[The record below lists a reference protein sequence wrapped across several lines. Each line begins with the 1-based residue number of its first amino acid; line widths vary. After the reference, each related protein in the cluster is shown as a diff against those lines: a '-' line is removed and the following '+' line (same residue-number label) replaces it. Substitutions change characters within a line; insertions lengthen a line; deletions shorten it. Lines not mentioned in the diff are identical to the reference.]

1 MGHWLNEGPGL
12 YPEKTRKETRDMF
25 KIAINNV
32 KTLVREQKMKPV
44 IATAMCATSSFMATI
59 SPAMCE
65 INGNSAM
72 QNFLKILFSLL
83 IFVGIVLIIAGAVSL
98 IRVVMAVA
106 SGETAQ
112 PGTIGRGAG
121 LLVGGIILCAAKQ
134 LVKAIIGQD
143 PTTMTF
149 M

>member
-1 MGHWLNEGPGL
+1 
-12 YPEKTRKETRDMF
+12 MF
-25 KIAINNV
+25 QNVISNV
-32 KTLVREQKMKPV
+32 KNLVLEQKIKPV
-44 IATAMCATSSFMATI
+44 VAMAICLTSTIMATV

-65 INGNSAM
+65 INGNTSM
-72 QNFLKILFSLL
+72 QNFLKLLFSLL
-83 IFVGIVLIIAGAVSL
+83 VFVGIVLIIAGAVSL
-98 IRVVMAVA
+98 LRVVMSVA

-121 LLVGGIILCAAKQ
+121 LLVGGIVLCAAKA

-143 PTTMTF
+143 PTTMSF

>member
-1 MGHWLNEGPGL
+1 
-12 YPEKTRKETRDMF
+12 MF
-25 KIAINNV
+25 KNTIKTVNN
-32 KTLVREQKMKPV
+32 LIMEQKMKPI
-44 IATAMCATSSFMATI
+44 IAMAICLTSSIMTTL

-65 INGNSAM
+65 INGNTSM
-72 QNFLKILFSLL
+72 QNFLKLLFSLL
-83 IFVGIVLIIAGAVSL
+83 IFVGIILIIAGAVSL
-98 IRVVMAVA
+98 IRVVMSVA

-121 LLVGGIILCAAKQ
+121 LLVGGIVLCASKA

>member
-1 MGHWLNEGPGL
+1 MLKNAITKVQQSVGVEGIKP
-12 YPEKTRKETRDMF
+12 T
-25 KIAINNV
+25 IAAAIC
-32 KTLVREQKMKPV
+32 L
-44 IATAMCATSSFMATI
+44 TSTVMATI

-83 IFVGIVLIIAGAVSL
+83 VFVGIVLIIAGAVSL
-98 IRVVMAVA
+98 IRVVMSVA

-112 PGTIGRGAG
+112 PGTIGRGAA
-121 LLVGGIILCAAKQ
+121 LLVGGIVLCAAKAI
-134 LVKAIIGQD
+134 VKTIIGQD

>member
-1 MGHWLNEGPGL
+1 MLN
-12 YPEKTRKETRDMF
+12 
-25 KIAINNV
+25 IAINNV
-32 KTLVREQKMKPV
+32 KNLVLEQKIKPV
-44 IATAMCATSSFMATI
+44 VAMAICLTSTIMATV

-65 INGNSAM
+65 INGNSSM
-72 QNFLKILFSLL
+72 QNFLKLLFSLL
-83 IFVGIVLIIAGAVSL
+83 VFVGIVLIIAGAVSL
-98 IRVVMAVA
+98 LRVVMSVA

-121 LLVGGIILCAAKQ
+121 LLVGGIVLCAAKA

>member
-1 MGHWLNEGPGL
+1 ML
-12 YPEKTRKETRDMF
+12 

-32 KTLVREQKMKPV
+32 KNLAVKKEMKPIV
-44 IATAMCATSSFMATI
+44 ASAMCVTSTIMASL

-72 QNFLKILFSLL
+72 QNFLKILFSIL
-83 IFVGIVLIIAGAVSL
+83 IFAGIVLVIAGAVSL
-98 IRVVMAVA
+98 IRVVMSVA

-121 LLVGGIILCAAKQ
+121 LLVGGIVLCAAKAI
-134 LVKAIIGQD
+134 VKTIIGHD

>member
-1 MGHWLNEGPGL
+1 
-12 YPEKTRKETRDMF
+12 MF
-25 KIAINNV
+25 QNVINNV
-32 KTLVREQKMKPV
+32 KNLVLEQKIKPAV
-44 IATAMCATSSFMATI
+44 AAAICLTSTI
-59 SPAMCE
+59 MTTLSPAMCE
-65 INGNSAM
+65 INGNSSM
-72 QNFLKILFSLL
+72 QNFLKLLFSLL
-83 IFVGIVLIIAGAVSL
+83 IFVGIILIIAGAVSL
-98 IRVVMAVA
+98 IRVVMSVA

-121 LLVGGIILCAAKQ
+121 LLVGGIVLCASKA